1 MEEFKYLVGIVRCM
15 GLSGKIRCKTAKVSG
30 KFAKS
35 LVKVGKGMGK
45 SFPGYLFL
53 KIGSYDCLKELAK
66 TPRVGSI
73 IITGTNGKTTTTK
86 LISLLLENDAPISY
100 NYDSNTLNAIT
111 TGLLSDNIDYGIFE
125 YGIRDVAHA
134 FPDKV
139 CKLVA
144 PIGVVYTNV
153 SREHSLVAGVSNPF
167 DKYLMA
173 KELLC
178 TPMTSGIVICNADDP
193 RTASIGTKKEE
204 EVKVNYYGFDLESED
219 KTMVK
224 PDIECPLCGSKL
236 EYTAMFSNHR
246 GKYSCQCGFKRPEPN
261 MRLTELTKEF
271 DAWYVTMEGDV
282 YNHTTGKEIPVFL
295 KIKTPAFG
303 LYNLYNLLCAVTT
316 YASFTNKPENIE
328 NTVNKIT
335 NSLDLSILPPGRFEI
350 MKVGDKLVG
359 MGQGDNGD
367 ALNAN
372 VQFMCEYVND
382 DLGFIYTTPD
392 TGEDEIFEDH
402 LESVIAAK
410 PKKVYVVPGRTSVE
424 AAKSYYKIISRQLDA
439 DFYPLPYEE
448 MADRRS
454 KIIDIILNS
463 PYKYVLV
470 SGCGPEHYMWAEL
483 KSELKTHMN

>member
-1 MEEFKYLVGIVRCM
+1 MEEFKYIVGIVKCM
-15 GLSGKIRCKTAKVSG
+15 GLSGKIRCQTAKVSG
-30 KFAKS
+30 KLAKRM
-35 LVKVGKGMGK
+35 VKLGKGMGK

-111 TGLLSDNIDYGIFE
+111 TGLLSDNIDFGVFE
-125 YGIRDVAHA
+125 YGIRDIEHA
-134 FPDKV
+134 FPDEV

-167 DKYLMA
+167 DKYLLA

-178 TPMTSGIVICNADDP
+178 TPMKTGIVVCNADDP
-193 RTASIGTKKEE
+193 RTASIGTKKEADL
-204 EVKVNYYGFDLESED
+204 KVNYYGFDLKQKDENLL
-219 KTMVK
+219 K
-224 PDIECPLCGSKL
+224 PDIDCPLCGSKL
-236 EYTAMFSNHR
+236 TYSVMFSNHR
-246 GKYSCQCGFKRPEPN
+246 GKYSCQCGFKRPDLD
-261 MRLTELTKEF
+261 MRLTELKKEF
-271 DAWYVTMEGDV
+271 DAWFVTLEGDV
-282 YNHTTGKEIPVFL
+282 YNHTTGQEVSIFL
-295 KIKTPAFG
+295 KLKTPAFG

-328 NTVNKIT
+328 STVNKIT
-335 NSLDLSILPPGRFEI
+335 ESLDLSILPPGRFEI

-372 VQFMCEYVND
+372 VQFMCEYVKD

-392 TGEDEIFEDH
+392 TGEEDIFEDH
-402 LESVIAAK
+402 LQSVVAAK
-410 PKKVYVVPGRTSVE
+410 PKKVYVVPGRTSVG
-424 AAKSYYKIISRQLDA
+424 AAKEYYKKISEQLDA

-448 MADRRS
+448 MANRRS
-454 KIIDIILNS
+454 KIIDLILDS
-463 PYKYVLV
+463 PYKYIIV

-483 KSELKTHMN
+483 KSELKTHID